1 MTFHQIV
8 ERVVQVVEG
17 LGVAA
22 ILSGATLAFGMAGR
36 QLLAR
41 QPDVYRNLRRLLG
54 HSILPRLELLVAAL
68 PRLELLVAADIIRT
82 VAIPPT
88 LEGVVVLAIIVAIR
102 TLLSWSLELE
112 ISGHWPWQKR
122 SAAGQA
128 DPTDG

>member
-17 LGVAA
+17 LGVAV
-22 ILSGATLAFGMAGR
+22 ILIGAVLAFGVAGR

-54 HSILPRLELLVAAL
+54 RSILLG
-68 PRLELLVAADIIRT
+68 LELLVAADIIRT